1 MSKEVI
7 SVTQGCAEIL
17 FIRAKQ
23 EFNIAKEA
31 YEKADRELV
40 DAWDLYCELTSVT
53 NRLPL

>member
-1 MSKEVI
+1 MSKELVA
-7 SVTQGCAEIL
+7 STQGCAELL
-17 FIRAKQ
+17 FIQAKKD
-23 EFNIAKEA
+23 FNIAKEA